1 MDTGASALAGASG
14 LKGAGAKPSAYQ
26 VTDCGQELFT
36 LRPAPAVRRFGCAGS
51 IGDARSNLEVRS
63 FDHGPG
69 IMATDRDFQY
79 DLRHDLQ
86 PLLRPVC
93 AFAAGIVA
101 SDAAGVPLE
110 HALAGCAA
118 AAILALLARKHGF
131 VRAAFAAALVAVA
144 LAGAWRAS
152 FTRSTLAERPIR
164 RLVDDGRILAGDALQ
179 LAGVLEAPVD
189 PSSGGA
195 RLRIAVSELRLAS
208 GEHRASP
215 GRVSASVTL
224 SDEVASS
231 ALRALGLERGTPI
244 IVEAVASDDLAFR
257 NPGVETLRA
266 GIRRAGFDLAVRVD
280 GPGDVTVT
288 GPTNGCPVL
297 RRLSL
302 LRPWGL
308 AEIDAAFTAR
318 TAGVLRALLLGDDSR
333 LDEETAESYR
343 QSGAYHVLVI
353 SGAHIALLAGLTVWT
368 AGRFTR
374 SPFLRL
380 AAAAGPA
387 WLYALVLGCPAPV
400 VRAALAVTVA
410 FTAPLAGRRAP
421 PPNTLALAAAVVLV
435 FDPTAVWDPSF
446 QLTFSAVAAIVCIA
460 APVAE
465 RLADVG
471 RWRPHRAAP
480 YPPVCSNAFRAIA
493 DVLFWDERR
502 FRRGR
507 PTESV
512 RFGVVKH
519 WAAVWLSLW
528 RLQGA
533 VRRIVVGLWI
543 AVSVQMAIA
552 PLAVFEFGR
561 MTLAGTFWALAVE
574 AALGFALIAGL
585 AFLCLRAAAPAAA
598 PPVEWVAD
606 ELVVLSNRLA
616 AAAPPAW
623 PMARPGDWWAVGFWA
638 APFAVVTLAV
648 LIDRWHPLPITRREL
663 GRPTLWLRLRI
674 ALTAAVL
681 LVIGSTGVPV
691 ADRAGDG
698 LLHVLFLD
706 VGQGDAALVRFPD
719 GTTMLIDAGG
729 RPRFDEPLG
738 FVEGAA
744 IRAER
749 FDIGDRVVAASLL
762 AQGCSRLDW
771 LVATHGDVDHVGGC
785 EAVTRRLVVGRVV
798 IGAGADEPEQ
808 RVAARAG
815 RRGIDVAEI
824 SAGDAFEIAGAR
836 LEVLWPPA
844 DGPSGNDGSL
854 VLRIVFG
861 ERAILFT
868 GDLEHAGETGL
879 LRLASAN
886 GWSLRADVLKVPHHG
901 SRGASSS
908 GFIEAVAP
916 RWAVVSAPRRSPYGH
931 PHAEAVSR
939 LREGGAM
946 VLQTGVDGA
955 VGFMTDGREIEL
967 LRIAEPGT
975 QLLPPELDHGARSDR
990 TNSPGGPQ

>member
-1 MDTGASALAGASG
+1 M
-14 LKGAGAKPSAYQ
+14 
-26 VTDCGQELFT
+26 
-36 LRPAPAVRRFGCAGS
+36 
-51 IGDARSNLEVRS
+51 
-63 FDHGPG
+63 GPG

-93 AFAAGIVA
+93 AFAAGIA
-101 SDAAGVPLE
+101 AGDAAGVPLA
-110 HALAGCAA
+110 HAAAGCGAA
-118 AAILALLARKHGF
+118 ATLAFLARRRGF
-131 VRAAFAAALVAVA
+131 VRVAFAAALVAVA

-152 FTRSTLAERPIR
+152 VTRSTLAERPIR
-164 RLVDDGRILAGDALQ
+164 RLVDDGRIRAGDALQ

-189 PSSGGA
+189 PSPGGA
-195 RLRIAVSELRLAS
+195 RLRIAVSGLRLTN
-208 GEHRASP
+208 GDHRAST
-215 GRVSASVTL
+215 GRVSATVAL
-224 SDEVASS
+224 SDELASDT
-231 ALRALGLERGTPI
+231 LRSLGLERGTPV
-244 IVEAVASDDLAFR
+244 IVEATASDDLAFR
-257 NPGVETLRA
+257 NPGVESLRA

-280 GPGDVTVT
+280 GPVAVTVA
-288 GPTNGCPVL
+288 GPSNGCPVL
-297 RRLSL
+297 RWLSL

-353 SGAHIALLAGLTVWT
+353 SGAHIALIAGLTVWIV
-368 AGRFTR
+368 GRFTR
-374 SPFLRL
+374 SPLLRL

-387 WLYALVLGCPAPV
+387 WLYALVLGSPAPV

-421 PPNTLALAAAVVLV
+421 PPNTLALAAALVLAL
-435 FDPTAVWDPSF
+435 DPTALWDPSF
-446 QLTFSAVAAIVCIA
+446 QLTFAAVAAIVCIA
-460 APVAE
+460 APVAD

-480 YPPVCSNAFRAIA
+480 YPPVCSSAFRAIA

-507 PTESV
+507 PSDSV

-519 WAAVWLSLW
+519 RAAVWLSLW

-533 VRRIVVGLWI
+533 ARRIVVGLWI
-543 AVSVQMAIA
+543 AVCVQMAIA
-552 PLAVFEFGR
+552 PLAVTEFGR

-574 AALGFALIAGL
+574 ATLGVALIAGL
-585 AFLCLRAAAPAAA
+585 AFLGLRAIAPAAA
-598 PPVEWVAD
+598 PPVERIAD

-623 PMARPGDWWAVGFWA
+623 PMARPDGWWAVGLWA

-648 LIDRWHPLPITRREL
+648 LIDRWHPLPITRGEL
-663 GRPTLWLRLRI
+663 DGPQWWLRLRI
-674 ALTAAVL
+674 ALTAAAL
-681 LVIGSTGVPV
+681 LVIGSTGLPV

-738 FVEGAA
+738 FVDGAA

-762 AQGCSRLDW
+762 AQGCGRLDW

-785 EAVTRRLVVGRVV
+785 EAVTRRLVVGRVL
-798 IGAGADEPEQ
+798 IGAGPDEPEQ
-808 RVAARAG
+808 RVAVRAG
-815 RRGIDVAEI
+815 RRGIDVAEM
-824 SAGDAFEIAGAR
+824 SAGGA
-836 LEVLWPPA
+836 LDFGGAKVEVLWPPA
-844 DGPSGNDGSL
+844 TGPSGNDGSI

-861 ERAILFT
+861 DRAILFT

-879 LRLASAN
+879 LRMAYAN

-901 SRGASSS
+901 SRGASSAAL
-908 GFIEAVAP
+908 IEAVAP
-916 RWAVVSAPRRSPYGH
+916 HWAVISAPRRSPYGH

-939 LREGGAM
+939 LRAGGAL

-955 VGFMTDGREIEL
+955 VGFTTDGREIEL

-975 QLLPPELDHGARSDR
+975 QLLPPELDHGVRSDR
-990 TNSPGGPQ
+990 TKSPGGRP